1 MADRIPLIVDTAD
14 GNKLKELP
22 IGDNLN
28 LTGSGIVGAGNIAAT
43 SLTVAGVLY
52 NPFSGSY
59 ADLTGTPTIPTN
71 TDDIAEGT
79 KQYFSNERVDDRL
92 NDFLVAGTGITL
104 TYNDAANTLTI
115 GATGVGSGGGG
126 SSNLPG
132 LTDVVITAPANHQV
146 LKYDTTTNK
155 WINSLVSY
163 NNLLNTPTYSTV
175 ASSGSYND
183 LSNKPII
190 PTDIDDMSDVDT
202 STTPP
207 TNGQVLKWL
216 NNKWLPADDITSGGG
231 GLNADTLQGF
241 AGSYYLDWNNVT
253 SKPVYQVSDLDDTS
267 VNDVTAGQ
275 IIQWTGLTW
284 DAVNFE
290 LPFTSITSKPTTLA
304 GYGITDAPSALT
316 DLGISDGAA
325 STVLTTDG
333 SGNFTFGPS
342 LIQMQGLTAGNIVA
356 NSLLFGVG
364 TVVNEFSA
372 DGTLAGNSNSAVPTE
387 SAVKTY
393 VDNAVTGG
401 SEGLAS
407 RSTAAVTTNSIANN
421 VNEDVSITGFKSYM
435 LMSIQT
441 SAAAWVRLY
450 TSSGNRTADAG
461 RGEGVDPSP
470 ASGVIAEV
478 LSNGAQTIEFGPA
491 VLGWN
496 SADDT
501 TIYAAV
507 KNKSGGTATITTTLK
522 LLKLEG

>member
-28 LTGSGIVGAGNIAAT
+28 LTGSGVIGAGNIAAT
-43 SLTVAGVLY
+43 SLTIAGVPY
-52 NPFSGSY
+52 NPFSGAY

-92 NDFLVAGTGITL
+92 NNFLVAGTGITL
-104 TYNDAANTLTI
+104 TYDDAANTLTV

-126 SSNLPG
+126 STNLPG
-132 LTDVVITAPANHQV
+132 LTDVTITAPANHQV

-155 WINSLVSY
+155 WINSFVSY
-163 NNLLNTPTYSTV
+163 NNLLNLPTYPTV
-175 ASSGSYND
+175 ATSGSYND

-190 PTDIDDMSDVDT
+190 PNDIDDMSDVDT

-241 AGSYYLDWNNVT
+241 GGSYYLDWNNVT

-267 VNDVTAGQ
+267 VSDVTAGQ

-284 DAVNFE
+284 DAVDFE
-290 LPFTSITSKPTTLA
+290 LSFTSITSKPTTLA
-304 GYGITDAPSALT
+304 GYGITDAPSVLT

-325 STVLTTDG
+325 NTVLTTDG
-333 SGNFTFGPS
+333 SGAFSFATNLSGVS
-342 LIQMQGLTAGNIVA
+342 LVNAGSVGFA
-356 NSLLFGVG
+356 AG
-364 TVVNEFSA
+364 TVVNEFST
-372 DGTLAGNSNSAVPTE
+372 DGTLAGNSNSAVPVE

-393 VDNAVTGG
+393 VDTAVAGAGG
-401 SEGLAS
+401 SEGLAT
-407 RSTAAVTTNSIANN
+407 RTTAAVSTNSIGNDATEN
-421 VNEDVSITGFKSYM
+421 VSITGFKSYM

-441 SAAAWVRLY
+441 SSAAWVRLY

-461 RGEGVDPSP
+461 RGEGVDPAP
-470 ASGVIAEV
+470 DAGVIAEV
-478 LSNGAQTIEFGPA
+478 LTNGAQTIEFGPA

-496 SADDT
+496 SANDT

>member
-28 LTGSGIVGAGNIAAT
+28 LTGSGIIGAGNIAAT
-43 SLTVAGVLY
+43 SLTVAGVAY
-52 NPFSGSY
+52 NPFSGNY
-59 ADLTGTPTIPTN
+59 ADLTGAPTIPAN
-71 TDDIAEGT
+71 TDDITEGT
-79 KQYFSNERVDDRL
+79 KKYFSNERVDDRL
-92 NDFLVAGTGITL
+92 NDFLVAGIGITL

-115 GATGVGSGGGG
+115 GATGVGGGGGG

-132 LTDVVITAPANHQV
+132 LTDVTITAPANHQV
-146 LKYDTTTNK
+146 LKYDTTTNN
-155 WINSLVSY
+155 WVNSFVSY

-175 ASSGSYND
+175 ATSGSYND

-190 PTDIDDMSDVDT
+190 PNDIDDMSDVDT

-253 SKPVYQVSDLDDTS
+253 NKPVYQVSDLDDTS
-267 VNDVTAGQ
+267 VDDVTANQ
-275 IIQWTGLTW
+275 IMQWTGLTW
-284 DAVNFE
+284 DAVDFE
-290 LPFTSITSKPTTLA
+290 MPFSSVTSKPTTLS
-304 GYGITDAPSALT
+304 GYGITDAPSVLT

-325 STVLTTDG
+325 NTVLTTNG
-333 SGNFTFGPS
+333 SGAFTFATNLSGVS
-342 LIQMQGLTAGNIVA
+342 LVNAGSVGFA
-356 NSLLFGVG
+356 SGV
-364 TVVNEFSA
+364 TVNEFSS
-372 DGTLAGNSNSAVPTE
+372 DGTLAGDSNTAVPTE

-393 VDNAVTGG
+393 VDTQVAGSGG

-407 RSTAAVTTNSIANN
+407 RTTAAVTTNSIANN
-421 VNEDVSITGFKSYM
+421 VNENVTITGFKSYM

-450 TSSGNRTADAG
+450 TSTAKRVSDST
-461 RGEGVDPSP
+461 RGEGVDPGP
-470 ASGVIAEV
+470 DAGVIAEV
-478 LSNGAQTIEFGPA
+478 LTSGAQTIEFGPA

>member
-28 LTGSGIVGAGNIAAT
+28 LTGSGIIGAGNIAAT
-43 SLTVAGVLY
+43 SLTIAGVAY
-52 NPFSGSY
+52 NPFSGAY
-59 ADLTGTPTIPTN
+59 ADLTGTPTIPTT
-71 TDDIAEGT
+71 TDDIAEGS

-92 NDFLVAGTGITL
+92 NNFLIAGTGITL
-104 TYNDAANTLTI
+104 TYDDAANTLTV
-115 GATGVGSGGGG
+115 GATGVGGGGGG

-132 LTDVVITAPANHQV
+132 LTDVTITAPANNQV

-155 WINSLVSY
+155 WINSLISY
-163 NNLLNTPTYSTV
+163 TNLLNLPTYSTV
-175 ASSGSYND
+175 ATSGSYND

-190 PTDIDDMSDVDT
+190 PNDIDDMSDVDT

-231 GLNADTLQGF
+231 GLDASTLQGF
-241 AGSYYLDWNNVT
+241 AGSYYLDWNNIT

-267 VNDVTAGQ
+267 VSDVTAGQ

-284 DAVNFE
+284 DAVDFE
-290 LPFTSITSKPTTLA
+290 LPFTSITSKPTTIA
-304 GYGITDAPSALT
+304 GYGITDAPSVLT

-325 STVLTTDG
+325 NTVLTTDG
-333 SGNFTFGPS
+333 SGAFSFASS
-342 LIQMQGLTAGNIVA
+342 LSGVSLVNAGSVGFA
-356 NSLLFGVG
+356 AG
-364 TVVNEFSA
+364 TVVNEFST
-372 DGTLAGNSNSAVPTE
+372 DVTLAGNSNTAVPVE
-387 SAVKTY
+387 RAVKSY
-393 VDNAVTGG
+393 VDTAVAGAGG
-401 SEGLAS
+401 SEGLAT
-407 RSTAAVTTNSIANN
+407 RTTAAVTTNSIANN

-441 SAAAWVRLY
+441 SSAAWVRLY
-450 TSSGNRTADAG
+450 TSTANRVADSG
-461 RGEGVDPSP
+461 RGEGVDPNP
-470 ASGVIAEV
+470 DVGVIAEV
-478 LSNGAQTIEFGPA
+478 LTSGAQTIEFGPA
-491 VLGWN
+491 VLGWS
-496 SADDT
+496 SANDT

-507 KNKSGGTATITTTLK
+507 KNKSGGTATITTTLQ

>member
-28 LTGSGIVGAGNIAAT
+28 LTGSGVIGAGNIAAT
-43 SLTVAGVLY
+43 SLTIAGIPY
-52 NPFSGSY
+52 NPFSGAY

-92 NDFLVAGTGITL
+92 NNFLVAGTGITL
-104 TYNDAANTLTI
+104 TYDDAANTLTV

-126 SSNLPG
+126 STNLPG
-132 LTDVVITAPANHQV
+132 LTDVTITAPANNQL
-146 LKYDTTTNK
+146 LKYDTTTSK
-155 WINSLVSY
+155 WINSFVSY
-163 NNLLNTPTYSTV
+163 NNLLNLPTYSTV
-175 ASSGSYND
+175 ATSGSYND

-190 PTDIDDMSDVDT
+190 PNDIDDMSDVDT

-241 AGSYYLDWNNVT
+241 GGSYYLDWNNVT

-267 VNDVTAGQ
+267 VSDVTAGQ

-284 DAVNFE
+284 DAVDFE
-290 LPFTSITSKPTTLA
+290 LPFTSITSKPTTIS
-304 GYGITDAPSALT
+304 GYGITDAPSVLT

-325 STVLTTDG
+325 NTVLTTNG
-333 SGNFTFGPS
+333 SGTFTFATNLSGVS
-342 LIQMQGLTAGNIVA
+342 LVNAGSVGFA
-356 NSLLFGVG
+356 AG
-364 TVVNEFSA
+364 TVVNEFST
-372 DGTLAGNSNSAVPTE
+372 DGTLAGNSNSAVPVE

-393 VDNAVTGG
+393 VDTAVAGAGG
-401 SEGLAS
+401 SEGLAT
-407 RSTAAVTTNSIANN
+407 RTTAAVTTNSIGNDATEN
-421 VNEDVSITGFKSYM
+421 VSITGFKSYM

-441 SAAAWVRLY
+441 SSAAWVRLY
-450 TSSGNRTADAG
+450 TSSANRTADAG
-461 RGEGVDPSP
+461 RGEGVDPAP
-470 ASGVIAEV
+470 DAGVIAEV
-478 LSNGAQTIEFGPA
+478 LTNGAQTIEFGPA

-496 SADDT
+496 SANDT

-507 KNKSGGTATITTTLK
+507 KNKSGGTATITTTLN

>member
-28 LTGSGIVGAGNIAAT
+28 LTGSGVIGAGNIAAT
-43 SLTVAGVLY
+43 SLTIAGIPY
-52 NPFSGSY
+52 NPFSGAY

-92 NDFLVAGTGITL
+92 NNFLVAGTGITL
-104 TYNDAANTLTI
+104 TYDDAANTLTV

-126 SSNLPG
+126 STNLPG
-132 LTDVVITAPANHQV
+132 LTDVTITAPANNQL
-146 LKYDTTTNK
+146 LKYDTTTSK
-155 WINSLVSY
+155 WINSFVSY
-163 NNLLNTPTYSTV
+163 NNLLNLPTYSTV
-175 ASSGSYND
+175 ATSGSYND

-190 PTDIDDMSDVDT
+190 PNDIDDMSDVDT

-241 AGSYYLDWNNVT
+241 GGSYYLDWNNVT

-267 VNDVTAGQ
+267 VSDVTAGQ

-284 DAVNFE
+284 DAVDFE
-290 LPFTSITSKPTTLA
+290 LPFTSITSKPTTIS
-304 GYGITDAPSALT
+304 GYGITDAPSVLT

-325 STVLTTDG
+325 NTVLTTNG
-333 SGNFTFGPS
+333 SGTFTFATNLSGVS
-342 LIQMQGLTAGNIVA
+342 LVNAGSVGFA
-356 NSLLFGVG
+356 AG
-364 TVVNEFSA
+364 TVVNEFST
-372 DGTLAGNSNSAVPTE
+372 DGTLAGNSNSAVPVE

-393 VDNAVTGG
+393 VDTAVAGAGG
-401 SEGLAS
+401 SEGLAT
-407 RSTAAVTTNSIANN
+407 RTTAAVTTNSIGNDATEN
-421 VNEDVSITGFKSYM
+421 VSITGFKSYM

-441 SAAAWVRLY
+441 SSAAWVRLY
-450 TSSGNRTADAG
+450 TSSAARTADAG
-461 RGEGVDPSP
+461 RGEGVDPAP
-470 ASGVIAEV
+470 DVGVIAEV

-496 SADDT
+496 SANDT

-507 KNKSGGTATITTTLK
+507 KNKSGGTATITTTLN

>member
-28 LTGSGIVGAGNIAAT
+28 LTGSGVIGAGNIAAT
-43 SLTVAGVLY
+43 SLTIAGIPY
-52 NPFSGSY
+52 NPFSGAY

-92 NDFLVAGTGITL
+92 NNFLVAGTGITL
-104 TYNDAANTLTI
+104 TYDDAANTLTV

-126 SSNLPG
+126 STNLPG
-132 LTDVVITAPANHQV
+132 LTDVTITAPANNQL
-146 LKYDTTTNK
+146 LKYDTTTSK
-155 WINSLVSY
+155 WINSFVSY
-163 NNLLNTPTYSTV
+163 NNLLNLPTYSTV
-175 ASSGSYND
+175 ATSGSYND

-190 PTDIDDMSDVDT
+190 PNDIDDMSDVDT

-241 AGSYYLDWNNVT
+241 GGSYYLDWNNVT

-267 VNDVTAGQ
+267 VSDVTAGQ

-284 DAVNFE
+284 DAVDFE
-290 LPFTSITSKPTTLA
+290 LPFTSITSKPTTIS
-304 GYGITDAPSALT
+304 GYGITDAPSVLT

-325 STVLTTDG
+325 NTVLTTNG
-333 SGNFTFGPS
+333 SGTFTFATNLSGVS
-342 LIQMQGLTAGNIVA
+342 LVNAGSVGFA
-356 NSLLFGVG
+356 AG
-364 TVVNEFSA
+364 TVVNEFST
-372 DGTLAGNSNSAVPTE
+372 DGTLAGNSNSAVPVE

-393 VDNAVTGG
+393 VDTAVAGAGG
-401 SEGLAS
+401 SEGLAT
-407 RSTAAVTTNSIANN
+407 RTTAAVTTNSIGNDATEN
-421 VNEDVSITGFKSYM
+421 VSITGFKSYM

-441 SAAAWVRLY
+441 TSAAWVRLY
-450 TSSGNRTADAG
+450 TSSAARTADAG
-461 RGEGVDPSP
+461 RGEGVDPAP
-470 ASGVIAEV
+470 DAGVIAEV
-478 LSNGAQTIEFGPA
+478 LTNGAQTIEFGPA

-496 SADDT
+496 SANDT

-507 KNKSGGTATITTTLK
+507 KNKSGGTATITTTLN

>member
-28 LTGSGIVGAGNIAAT
+28 LTGSGVIGAGNIAAT
-43 SLTVAGVLY
+43 SLTIAGIPY
-52 NPFSGSY
+52 NPFSGAY

-92 NDFLVAGTGITL
+92 NNFLVAGTGITL
-104 TYNDAANTLTI
+104 TYDDAANTLTV

-126 SSNLPG
+126 STNLPG
-132 LTDVVITAPANHQV
+132 LTDVTITAPANNQL
-146 LKYDTTTNK
+146 LKYDTTTSK
-155 WINSLVSY
+155 WINSFVSY
-163 NNLLNTPTYSTV
+163 NNLLNLPTYSTV
-175 ASSGSYND
+175 ATSGSYND

-190 PTDIDDMSDVDT
+190 PNDIDDMSDVDT

-241 AGSYYLDWNNVT
+241 GGSYYLDWNNVT

-267 VNDVTAGQ
+267 VGDVTAGQ

-284 DAVNFE
+284 DAVDFE
-290 LPFTSITSKPTTLA
+290 LPFTSITSKPTTLS
-304 GYGITDAPSALT
+304 GYGITDAPSVLT

-325 STVLTTDG
+325 NTVLTTDG
-333 SGNFTFGPS
+333 SGTFTFATNLSGVS
-342 LIQMQGLTAGNIVA
+342 LVNAGSVGFA
-356 NSLLFGVG
+356 AG
-364 TVVNEFSA
+364 TVVNEFST
-372 DGTLAGNSNSAVPTE
+372 DGTLAGNSNSAVPVE

-393 VDNAVTGG
+393 VDTAVAGAGG
-401 SEGLAS
+401 SEGLAT
-407 RSTAAVTTNSIANN
+407 RSTAAVTTNSIGNDATEN
-421 VNEDVSITGFKSYM
+421 VSITGFKSYM
-435 LMSIQT
+435 LLSIQT
-441 SAAAWVRLY
+441 SSAAWVRLY
-450 TSSGNRTADAG
+450 TSSANRTADAG
-461 RGEGVDPSP
+461 RGEGVDPGP

-478 LSNGAQTIEFGPA
+478 LSNGAETIEFGPA

-496 SADDT
+496 SANDT

-507 KNKSGGTATITTTLK
+507 KNKSGGTATITTTLN

>member
-28 LTGSGIVGAGNIAAT
+28 LTGSGVIGAGNIAAT
-43 SLTVAGVLY
+43 SLTIAGVPY
-52 NPFSGSY
+52 NPFSGAY

-92 NDFLVAGTGITL
+92 NNFLVAGTGITL
-104 TYNDAANTLTI
+104 TYDDAANTLTV

-126 SSNLPG
+126 STNLPG
-132 LTDVVITAPANHQV
+132 LTDVTITAPANHQV

-155 WINSLVSY
+155 WINSFVSY
-163 NNLLNTPTYSTV
+163 NNLLNLPTYSTV
-175 ASSGSYND
+175 ATSGSYND

-190 PTDIDDMSDVDT
+190 PNDIDDMSDVDT

-241 AGSYYLDWNNVT
+241 GGSYYLDWNNVT

-267 VNDVTAGQ
+267 VSDVTAGQ

-284 DAVNFE
+284 DAVDFE
-290 LPFTSITSKPTTLA
+290 LSFTSITSKPTTLA
-304 GYGITDAPSALT
+304 GYGITDAPSVLT

-325 STVLTTDG
+325 NTVLTTDG
-333 SGNFTFGPS
+333 SGAFSFATNLSGVS
-342 LIQMQGLTAGNIVA
+342 LVNAGSVGFA
-356 NSLLFGVG
+356 AG
-364 TVVNEFSA
+364 TVVNEFST
-372 DGTLAGNSNSAVPTE
+372 DGTLAGNSNSAVPVE

-393 VDNAVTGG
+393 VDTAVAGAGG
-401 SEGLAS
+401 SEGLAT
-407 RSTAAVTTNSIANN
+407 RTTAAVSTNSIGNDATEN
-421 VNEDVSITGFKSYM
+421 VSITGFKSYM

-441 SAAAWVRLY
+441 SSAAWVRLY

-461 RGEGVDPSP
+461 RGEGVDPAP
-470 ASGVIAEV
+470 DAGVIAEV
-478 LSNGAQTIEFGPA
+478 LTNGAQTIEFGPA

-496 SADDT
+496 SANDT

>member
-52 NPFSGSY
+52 NPFSGAY
-59 ADLTGTPTIPTN
+59 ADLTGTPTIPSN

-115 GATGVGSGGGG
+115 GATGVGGGGGG

-132 LTDVVITAPANHQV
+132 LTDVTITAPVNHQV
-146 LKYDTTTNK
+146 LKYDTTTNN
-155 WINSLVSY
+155 WVNSFVSY

-175 ASSGSYND
+175 ATSGSYND

-190 PTDIDDMSDVDT
+190 PNDIDDMSDVDT

-231 GLNADTLQGF
+231 GLNATTLEGF

-267 VNDVTAGQ
+267 VDDVTAGQ
-275 IIQWTGLTW
+275 IMQWTGLTW
-284 DAVNFE
+284 DAVDFE
-290 LPFTSITSKPTTLA
+290 LPFTSITSKPTTIA
-304 GYGITDAPSALT
+304 GYGITDSPSVLT

-325 STVLTTDG
+325 NTVLTTNG
-333 SGNFTFGPS
+333 SGAFTFATNLSGVS
-342 LIQMQGLTAGNIVA
+342 LVNAGSIGFA
-356 NSLLFGVG
+356 SGV
-364 TVVNEFSA
+364 TVNEFSA
-372 DGTLAGNSNSAVPTE
+372 DGTLAGDSNTAVPTE
-387 SAVKTY
+387 SAVKSY
-393 VDNAVTGG
+393 VDTQVAGAGG

-407 RSTAAVTTNSIANN
+407 RTTAAVTTNSIAND
-421 VNEDVSITGFKSYM
+421 VNENVTITGFKSYM
-435 LMSIQT
+435 LMSIET

-450 TSSGNRTADAG
+450 VSTAKRVSDST
-461 RGEGVDPSP
+461 RGEGVDPAP
-470 ASGVIAEV
+470 DAGVIAEV
-478 LSNGAQTIEFGPA
+478 LTSGSQTIEFGPA

>member
-28 LTGSGIVGAGNIAAT
+28 LTGSGVIGAGNIAAT
-43 SLTVAGVLY
+43 SLTIAGIPY
-52 NPFSGSY
+52 NPFSGAY

-92 NDFLVAGTGITL
+92 NNFLVAGTGITL
-104 TYNDAANTLTI
+104 TYDDAANTLTV

-126 SSNLPG
+126 STNLPG
-132 LTDVVITAPANHQV
+132 LTDVTITAPANNQL
-146 LKYDTTTNK
+146 LKYDTTTSK
-155 WINSLVSY
+155 WINSFVSY
-163 NNLLNTPTYSTV
+163 NNLLNLPTYSTV
-175 ASSGSYND
+175 ATSGSYND

-190 PTDIDDMSDVDT
+190 PNDIDDMSDVDT

-241 AGSYYLDWNNVT
+241 GGSYYLDWNNVT

-267 VNDVTAGQ
+267 VSDVTAGQ

-284 DAVNFE
+284 DAVDFE
-290 LPFTSITSKPTTLA
+290 LPFTSITSKPTTIS
-304 GYGITDAPSALT
+304 GYGITDAPSVLT

-325 STVLTTDG
+325 NTVLTTNG
-333 SGNFTFGPS
+333 SGTFTFATNLSGVS
-342 LIQMQGLTAGNIVA
+342 LVNAGSVGFA
-356 NSLLFGVG
+356 AG
-364 TVVNEFSA
+364 TVVNEFST
-372 DGTLAGNSNSAVPTE
+372 DGTLAGNSNSAVPVE

-393 VDNAVTGG
+393 VDTAVAGAGG
-401 SEGLAS
+401 SEGLAT
-407 RSTAAVTTNSIANN
+407 RTTAAVTTNSIGNDATEN
-421 VNEDVSITGFKSYM
+421 VSITGFKSYM

-441 SAAAWVRLY
+441 SSAAWVRLY
-450 TSSGNRTADAG
+450 TSSANRTADAG
-461 RGEGVDPSP
+461 RGEGVDPGP
-470 ASGVIAEV
+470 AAGVIAEV

-496 SADDT
+496 SANDT

-507 KNKSGGTATITTTLK
+507 KNKSGGTATITTTLN

>member
-28 LTGSGIVGAGNIAAT
+28 LTGSGIIGAGNISAT

-52 NPFSGSY
+52 NPFSGNY
-59 ADLTGTPTIPTN
+59 ADLTGTPTIPSN
-71 TDDIAEGT
+71 TDDIVEGT

-104 TYNDAANTLTI
+104 TYNDAANKLTI
-115 GATGVGSGGGG
+115 GATGVGGGGGG

-132 LTDVVITAPANHQV
+132 LTDVTITAPANHQV

-163 NNLLNTPTYSTV
+163 NNLLNLPTYATV
-175 ASSGSYND
+175 ATSGSYND

-190 PTDIDDMSDVDT
+190 PLDIDDMSDVDT

-253 SKPVYQVSDLDDTS
+253 SKPVYQVDDLDDTS
-267 VNDVTAGQ
+267 VSDVTAGQ
-275 IIQWTGLTW
+275 IMQWTGLTW

-325 STVLTTDG
+325 NTVLTTNG
-333 SGNFTFGPS
+333 SGTFTFSTNLSGVS
-342 LIQMQGLTAGNIVA
+342 LVNAGSVGF
-356 NSLLFGVG
+356 SSGV
-364 TVVNEFSA
+364 TINEFSS
-372 DGTLAGNSNSAVPTE
+372 DGTLAGDSNTAVPTE

-393 VDNAVTGG
+393 VDAQVSGGGGG

-407 RSTAAVTTNSIANN
+407 RSTAAVTTNSIADD
-421 VNEDVSITGFKSYM
+421 VSEDVSITGFKSYM
-435 LMSIQT
+435 LMRIQT
-441 SAAAWVRLY
+441 TSAAWVRLY
-450 TSSGNRTADAG
+450 TSSTARTADAS
-461 RGEGVDPSP
+461 RSEGVDPAP
-470 ASGVIAEV
+470 DAGVIAEV
-478 LSNGAQTIEFGPA
+478 LTNGAQTIEFGPA

-496 SADDT
+496 SANDT

-507 KNKSGGTATITTTLK
+507 KNKSGGTATITSTLT

>member
-28 LTGSGIVGAGNIAAT
+28 LTGSGVIGAGNIAAT
-43 SLTVAGVLY
+43 SLTIAGIPY
-52 NPFSGSY
+52 NPFSGAY

-92 NDFLVAGTGITL
+92 NNFLVAGTGITL
-104 TYNDAANTLTI
+104 TYDDAANTLTV

-126 SSNLPG
+126 STNLPG
-132 LTDVVITAPANHQV
+132 LTDVTITAPANNQL
-146 LKYDTTTNK
+146 LKYDTTTSK
-155 WINSLVSY
+155 WINSFVSY
-163 NNLLNTPTYSTV
+163 NNLLNLPTYSTV
-175 ASSGSYND
+175 ATSGSYND

-190 PTDIDDMSDVDT
+190 PNDIDDMSDVDT

-241 AGSYYLDWNNVT
+241 GGSYYLDWNNVT

-267 VNDVTAGQ
+267 VSDVTAGQ

-284 DAVNFE
+284 DAVDFE
-290 LPFTSITSKPTTLA
+290 LPFTSITSKPTTIS
-304 GYGITDAPSALT
+304 GYGITDAPSVLT

-325 STVLTTDG
+325 NTVLTTNG
-333 SGNFTFGPS
+333 SGTFTFATNLSGVS
-342 LIQMQGLTAGNIVA
+342 LVNAGSVGFA
-356 NSLLFGVG
+356 AG
-364 TVVNEFSA
+364 TVVNEFST
-372 DGTLAGNSNSAVPTE
+372 DGTLAGNSNSAVPVE

-393 VDNAVTGG
+393 VDTAVAGAGG
-401 SEGLAS
+401 SEGLAT
-407 RSTAAVTTNSIANN
+407 RTTAAVTTNSIGNDATEN
-421 VNEDVSITGFKSYM
+421 VSITGFKSYM

-441 SAAAWVRLY
+441 SSAAWVRLY
-450 TSSGNRTADAG
+450 TSSANRTADAG
-461 RGEGVDPSP
+461 RGEGVDPGP

-496 SADDT
+496 SANDT

-507 KNKSGGTATITTTLK
+507 KNKSGGTATITTTLN
-522 LLKLEG
+522 LLKL

>member
-28 LTGSGIVGAGNIAAT
+28 LTGSGVIGAGNIAAT
-43 SLTVAGVLY
+43 SLTIAGIPY
-52 NPFSGSY
+52 NPFSGAY

-92 NDFLVAGTGITL
+92 NNFLVAGTGITL
-104 TYNDAANTLTI
+104 TYDDAANTLTV

-126 SSNLPG
+126 STNLPG
-132 LTDVVITAPANHQV
+132 LTDVTITAPANNQL
-146 LKYDTTTNK
+146 LKYDTTTSK
-155 WINSLVSY
+155 WINSFVSY
-163 NNLLNTPTYSTV
+163 NNLLNLPTYSTV
-175 ASSGSYND
+175 ATSGSYND

-190 PTDIDDMSDVDT
+190 PNDIDDMSDVDT

-241 AGSYYLDWNNVT
+241 GGSYYLDWNNVT

-267 VNDVTAGQ
+267 VSDVTAGQ

-284 DAVNFE
+284 DAVDFE
-290 LPFTSITSKPTTLA
+290 LPFTSITSKPTTIS
-304 GYGITDAPSALT
+304 GYGITDAPSVLT

-325 STVLTTDG
+325 NTVLTTNG
-333 SGNFTFGPS
+333 SGTFTFATNLSGVS
-342 LIQMQGLTAGNIVA
+342 LVNAGSVGFA
-356 NSLLFGVG
+356 AG
-364 TVVNEFSA
+364 TVVNEFST
-372 DGTLAGNSNSAVPTE
+372 DGTLAGNSNSAVPVE

-393 VDNAVTGG
+393 VDTAVAGAGG
-401 SEGLAS
+401 SEGLAT
-407 RSTAAVTTNSIANN
+407 RTTAAVTTNSIGNDATEN
-421 VNEDVSITGFKSYM
+421 VSITGFKSYM

-441 SAAAWVRLY
+441 TSAAWVRLY
-450 TSSGNRTADAG
+450 TSSANRTADAG
-461 RGEGVDPSP
+461 RGEGVDPAP
-470 ASGVIAEV
+470 DVGVIAEV

-496 SADDT
+496 SANDT

-507 KNKSGGTATITTTLK
+507 KNKSGGTATITTTLN

>member
-28 LTGSGIVGAGNIAAT
+28 LTGSGVIGAGNIAAT
-43 SLTVAGVLY
+43 SLTIAGIPY
-52 NPFSGSY
+52 NPFSGAY

-92 NDFLVAGTGITL
+92 NNFLVAGTGITL
-104 TYNDAANTLTI
+104 TYDDAANTLTV

-126 SSNLPG
+126 STNLPG
-132 LTDVVITAPANHQV
+132 LTDVTITAPANNQL
-146 LKYDTTTNK
+146 LKYDTTTSK
-155 WINSLVSY
+155 WINSFVSY
-163 NNLLNTPTYSTV
+163 NNLLNLPTYSTV
-175 ASSGSYND
+175 ATSGSYND

-190 PTDIDDMSDVDT
+190 PNDIDDMSDVDT

-241 AGSYYLDWNNVT
+241 GGSYYLDWNNVT

-267 VNDVTAGQ
+267 VSDVTAGQ

-284 DAVNFE
+284 DAVDFE
-290 LPFTSITSKPTTLA
+290 LPFTSITSKPTTIS
-304 GYGITDAPSALT
+304 GYGITDAPSVLT

-325 STVLTTDG
+325 NTVLTTNG
-333 SGNFTFGPS
+333 SGTFTFATNLSGVS
-342 LIQMQGLTAGNIVA
+342 LVNAGSVGFA
-356 NSLLFGVG
+356 AG
-364 TVVNEFSA
+364 TVVNEFST
-372 DGTLAGNSNSAVPTE
+372 DGTLAGNSNSAVPVE

-393 VDNAVTGG
+393 VDTAVAGAGG
-401 SEGLAS
+401 SEGLAT
-407 RSTAAVTTNSIANN
+407 RTTAAVTTNSIGNDATEN
-421 VNEDVSITGFKSYM
+421 VSITGFKSYM

-441 SAAAWVRLY
+441 TSAAWVRLY
-450 TSSGNRTADAG
+450 TSSAARTADAG
-461 RGEGVDPSP
+461 RGEGVDPAP
-470 ASGVIAEV
+470 DVGVIAEV

-496 SADDT
+496 SANDT

-507 KNKSGGTATITTTLK
+507 KNKSGGTATITTTLN

>member
-28 LTGSGIVGAGNIAAT
+28 LTGSGVIGAGNIAAT
-43 SLTVAGVLY
+43 SLTIAGIPY
-52 NPFSGSY
+52 NPFSGAY

-92 NDFLVAGTGITL
+92 NNFLVAGTGITL
-104 TYNDAANTLTI
+104 TYDDAANTLTV

-126 SSNLPG
+126 STNLPG
-132 LTDVVITAPANHQV
+132 LTDVTITAPANNQL
-146 LKYDTTTNK
+146 LKYDTTTSK
-155 WINSLVSY
+155 WINSFVSY
-163 NNLLNTPTYSTV
+163 NNLLNLPTYSTV
-175 ASSGSYND
+175 ATSGSYND

-190 PTDIDDMSDVDT
+190 PNDIDDMSDVDT

-241 AGSYYLDWNNVT
+241 GGSYYLDWNNVT

-267 VNDVTAGQ
+267 VSDVTAGQ

-284 DAVNFE
+284 DAVDFE
-290 LPFTSITSKPTTLA
+290 LPFTSITSKPTTIA
-304 GYGITDAPSALT
+304 GYGITDAPSVLT

-325 STVLTTDG
+325 NTVLTTDG
-333 SGNFTFGPS
+333 SGTFTFATNLSGVS
-342 LIQMQGLTAGNIVA
+342 LVNAGSVGFA
-356 NSLLFGVG
+356 AG
-364 TVVNEFSA
+364 TVVNEFST
-372 DGTLAGNSNSAVPTE
+372 DGTLAGNSNSAVPVE

-393 VDNAVTGG
+393 VDTAVAGAGG
-401 SEGLAS
+401 SEGLAT
-407 RSTAAVTTNSIANN
+407 RSTAAVTTNSIGNDATEN
-421 VNEDVSITGFKSYM
+421 VSITGFKSYM

-441 SAAAWVRLY
+441 SSAAWVRLY
-450 TSSGNRTADAG
+450 TSSANRTADAG
-461 RGEGVDPSP
+461 RGEGVDPGP

-478 LSNGAQTIEFGPA
+478 LSNGAETIEFGPA

-496 SADDT
+496 SANDT

-507 KNKSGGTATITTTLK
+507 KNKSGGTATITTTLN

>member
-28 LTGSGIVGAGNIAAT
+28 LTGSGVIGAGNIAAT
-43 SLTVAGVLY
+43 SLTIAGIPY
-52 NPFSGSY
+52 NPFSGAY

-92 NDFLVAGTGITL
+92 NNFLVAGTGITL
-104 TYNDAANTLTI
+104 TYDDAANTLTV

-126 SSNLPG
+126 STNLPG
-132 LTDVVITAPANHQV
+132 LTDVTITAPANNQL
-146 LKYDTTTNK
+146 LKYDTTTSK
-155 WINSLVSY
+155 WINSFVSY
-163 NNLLNTPTYSTV
+163 NNLLNLPTYSTV
-175 ASSGSYND
+175 ATSGSYND

-190 PTDIDDMSDVDT
+190 PNDIDDMSDVDT

-241 AGSYYLDWNNVT
+241 GGSYYLDWNNVT

-267 VNDVTAGQ
+267 VSDVTAGQ

-284 DAVNFE
+284 DAVDFE
-290 LPFTSITSKPTTLA
+290 LPFTSITSKPTTIS
-304 GYGITDAPSALT
+304 GYGITEAPSVLT

-325 STVLTTDG
+325 NTVLTTNG
-333 SGNFTFGPS
+333 SGTFTFATNLSGVS
-342 LIQMQGLTAGNIVA
+342 LVNAGSVGFA
-356 NSLLFGVG
+356 AG
-364 TVVNEFSA
+364 TVVNEFST
-372 DGTLAGNSNSAVPTE
+372 DGTLAGNSNSAVPVE

-393 VDNAVTGG
+393 VDTAVAGAGG
-401 SEGLAS
+401 SEGLAT
-407 RSTAAVTTNSIANN
+407 RTTAAVTTNSIGNDATEN
-421 VNEDVSITGFKSYM
+421 VSITGFKSYM

-441 SAAAWVRLY
+441 TSAAWVRLY
-450 TSSGNRTADAG
+450 TSSAARTADAG
-461 RGEGVDPSP
+461 RGEGVDPAP
-470 ASGVIAEV
+470 DAGVIAEV
-478 LSNGAQTIEFGPA
+478 LTNGAQTIEFGPA

-496 SADDT
+496 SANDT

-507 KNKSGGTATITTTLK
+507 KNKSGGTATITTTLN

>member
-325 STVLTTDG
+325 NTVLTTNG
-333 SGNFTFGPS
+333 SGTFTFATNLSGVS
-342 LIQMQGLTAGNIVA
+342 LVNAGSIGFA
-356 NSLLFGVG
+356 AG

-478 LSNGAQTIEFGPA
+478 LSNGAETIEFGPA

-496 SADDT
+496 SANDT
-501 TIYAAV
+501 TIYASV

>member
-28 LTGSGIVGAGNIAAT
+28 LTGSGVIGAGNIAAT
-43 SLTVAGVLY
+43 SLTIAGIPY
-52 NPFSGSY
+52 NPFSGAY

-92 NDFLVAGTGITL
+92 NNFLVAGTGITL
-104 TYNDAANTLTI
+104 TYDDAANTLTV

-126 SSNLPG
+126 STNLPG
-132 LTDVVITAPANHQV
+132 LTDVTITAPANNQL
-146 LKYDTTTNK
+146 LKYDTTTSK
-155 WINSLVSY
+155 WINSFVSY
-163 NNLLNTPTYSTV
+163 NNLLNLPTYSTV
-175 ASSGSYND
+175 ATSGSYND

-190 PTDIDDMSDVDT
+190 PNDIDDMSDVDT

-241 AGSYYLDWNNVT
+241 GGSYYLDWNNVT

-267 VNDVTAGQ
+267 VSDVTAGQ

-284 DAVNFE
+284 DAVDFE
-290 LPFTSITSKPTTLA
+290 LPFTSITSKPTTIS
-304 GYGITDAPSALT
+304 GYGITDAPSVLT

-325 STVLTTDG
+325 NTVLTTNG
-333 SGNFTFGPS
+333 SGTFTFATNLSGVS
-342 LIQMQGLTAGNIVA
+342 LVNAGSVGFA
-356 NSLLFGVG
+356 AG
-364 TVVNEFSA
+364 TVVNEFST
-372 DGTLAGNSNSAVPTE
+372 DGTLAGNSNSAVPVE

-393 VDNAVTGG
+393 VDTAVAGAGG
-401 SEGLAS
+401 SEGLAT
-407 RSTAAVTTNSIANN
+407 RTTAAVTTNSIGNDATEN
-421 VNEDVSITGFKSYM
+421 VSITGFKSYM

-441 SAAAWVRLY
+441 SSAAWVRLY
-450 TSSGNRTADAG
+450 TSSANRTADAG
-461 RGEGVDPSP
+461 RGEGVDPGP

-496 SADDT
+496 SANDT

-507 KNKSGGTATITTTLK
+507 KNKSGGTATITTTLN

>member
-28 LTGSGIVGAGNIAAT
+28 LTGSGVIGAGNIAAT
-43 SLTVAGVLY
+43 SLTIAGVPY
-52 NPFSGSY
+52 NPFSGAY

-92 NDFLVAGTGITL
+92 NNFLVAGTGITL
-104 TYNDAANTLTI
+104 TYDDAANTLTV

-126 SSNLPG
+126 STNLPG
-132 LTDVVITAPANHQV
+132 LTDVTITAPANHQV

-155 WINSLVSY
+155 WINSFVSY
-163 NNLLNTPTYSTV
+163 NNLLNLPTYSTV
-175 ASSGSYND
+175 ATSGSYND

-190 PTDIDDMSDVDT
+190 PNDIDDMSDVDT

-241 AGSYYLDWNNVT
+241 GGSYYLDWNNVT

-267 VNDVTAGQ
+267 VSDVTAGQ

-284 DAVNFE
+284 DAVDFE
-290 LPFTSITSKPTTLA
+290 LSFTSITSKPTTLA
-304 GYGITDAPSALT
+304 GYGITDAPSVLT

-325 STVLTTDG
+325 NTVLTTDG
-333 SGNFTFGPS
+333 SGAFSFATNLSGVS
-342 LIQMQGLTAGNIVA
+342 LVNAGSVGFA
-356 NSLLFGVG
+356 AG
-364 TVVNEFSA
+364 TVVNEFST
-372 DGTLAGNSNSAVPTE
+372 DGTLAGNSNSAVPVE

-393 VDNAVTGG
+393 VDTAVAGAGG
-401 SEGLAS
+401 SEGLAT
-407 RSTAAVTTNSIANN
+407 RTTAAVTTNSIADD
-421 VNEDVSITGFKSYM
+421 VSEDVSITGFKSYM

-441 SAAAWVRLY
+441 TSAAWVRLY
-450 TSSGNRTADAG
+450 TSSTARTADAS
-461 RGEGVDPSP
+461 RSEGVDPAP
-470 ASGVIAEV
+470 DAGVIAEV
-478 LSNGAQTIEFGPA
+478 LTNGAQTIEFGPA

-496 SADDT
+496 SANDT

-507 KNKSGGTATITTTLK
+507 KNKSGGTATITSTLT